1 MRLRIALLACLLCP
15 SPAHAAP
22 TARFTWQLETLA
34 GCYRAVSDQ
43 YVEDGANV
51 GIGVTGLAEPF
62 TACAL
67 DLEIAAPDGQPLPDA
82 WRYDAGGCR
91 GPAGVSWKTHV
102 SPGSSCGWL
111 YDFASNPVPTT
122 AITFDGTRLR
132 LALQLEVGAPA
143 DPFPSGETLVAIA
156 RLSSPENDGC
166 DGAHEPTCFLLRS
179 LRFRRPDGSWFE
191 ADRPVPVITLN
202 AAALDGPAACS
213 AVPARAAT
221 WGGMKGM
228 YR

>member
-1 MRLRIALLACLLCP
+1 MRLRLAFFACFLLP
-15 SPAHAAP
+15 SVAHAAP

-34 GCYRAVSDQ
+34 GCYRAVFDQ

-51 GIGVTGLAEPF
+51 GVGVTGLAEPF
-62 TACAL
+62 TACTL
-67 DLEIAAPDGQPLPDA
+67 DLEIAAQDGQPLPDA
-82 WRYDAGGCR
+82 WRYDAVGCR

-102 SPGSSCGWL
+102 SPGTPCGHL
-111 YDFASNPVPTT
+111 YDFASNPVPATS
-122 AITFDGTRLR
+122 ITYDGARLH
-132 LALQLEVGAPA
+132 LSLLLEVGAPA
-143 DPFPSGETLVAIA
+143 DPLPSGESLVAIA
-156 RLSSPENDGC
+156 RLETSPAC

-191 ADRPVPVITLN
+191 VDRPVPAITLN
-202 AAALDGPAACS
+202 AASIDGPAACS

-221 WGGMKGM
+221 WGGLKGM